1 MRARK
6 TCLMDIETTLNQL
19 LAPEGGRLALEA
31 RDPARGLARR
41 WQVEVAEDLFGWT
54 TLTWSWGRIGAAGQ
68 GKQCSFAARGEAR
81 KAVRTLL
88 QRRMRAPRRI
98 GVPYVPVAP

>member
-1 MRARK
+1 
-6 TCLMDIETTLNQL
+6 MDIETTLNQL
-19 LAPEGGRLALEA
+19 LAPAGGCLALEA
-31 RDPARGLARR
+31 RDPVRGLARR

-54 TLTWSWGRIGAAGQ
+54 TLTWTWGRIGSVGQ
-68 GKQCSFAARGEAR
+68 GKQRSFAARCEAR

-98 GVPYVPVAP
+98 GVPYLPVAP

>member
-1 MRARK
+1 
-6 TCLMDIETTLNQL
+6 MDIETTLNQL

-68 GKQCSFAARGEAR
+68 GKQRSFAARGEAR

>member
-1 MRARK
+1 
-6 TCLMDIETTLNQL
+6 MDIETMLTEL

-41 WQVEVAEDLFGWT
+41 WQVEVREDLFGWT
-54 TLTWSWGRIGAAGQ
+54 TLSWNWGKIGTPGQ
-68 GKQCSFAARGEAR
+68 GKQRSFAGRDEAR
-81 KAVRTLL
+81 KAARGLL

-98 GVPYVPVAP
+98 GVAYVPVAP

>member
-1 MRARK
+1 
-6 TCLMDIETTLNQL
+6 MDIETMLTEL

-41 WQVEVAEDLFGWT
+41 WQVEVREDLFGWT
-54 TLTWSWGRIGAAGQ
+54 TLSWNWGKIGTPGRASSARLRGAMRRAT
-68 GKQCSFAARGEAR
+68 ARG
-81 KAVRTLL
+81 LL

-98 GVPYVPVAP
+98 GVAYVPSPP